1 MNIPAEL
8 AGIVSRNA
16 ELAPLTH
23 SGIGGTAEY
32 LAVPRSR
39 DELLA
44 LVAAARDAKTPIHVL
59 GSGSRVLIGDGV
71 IPGLVIR
78 LSDPAFAEIA
88 IAGAT
93 VTAGAGT
100 SLVELVAKVCAAG
113 LTGMEPLVGLAGTV
127 GGAICGSGGGAGEI
141 ADTLRSVEVI
151 DEGGQVVQRERGDSA
166 FGGTLEDPAGGI
178 VLSAR
183 FDLIAD
189 KPESIIRAMRRNWI
203 HRKASLP
210 YTWQKGLRVFRDI
223 PGADVSHLIDR
234 SKLARTRVG
243 LAEVS
248 ERNGNYIIVSAGA
261 KSADVLTLIGQM
273 ADRVKSET
281 GESLERE
288 LILW

>member
-1 MNIPAEL
+1 MKIPVEL
-8 AGIVSRNA
+8 AGLVRERV

-23 SGIGGTAEY
+23 SGIGGTVEY
-32 LAVPRSR
+32 LAVPTSR
-39 DELLA
+39 GELLA
-44 LVAAARDAKTPIHVL
+44 LVAAARAAKTPVHVL
-59 GSGSRVLIGDGV
+59 GSGSRVLIGDGI
-71 IPGLVIR
+71 IPGLVLR
-78 LSDPAFAEIA
+78 LSDPSFAGIS
-88 IAGAT
+88 ISGAT
-93 VTAGAGT
+93 VTAGAGA
-100 SLVELVAKVCAAG
+100 SLVDLVAKVCAAG
-113 LTGMEPLVGLAGTV
+113 LTGTEPLVGLSGTV

-141 ADTLRSVEVI
+141 ADILRSVEVI
-151 DEGGQVVQRERGDSA
+151 DEEGKVVTRERGDST
-166 FGGTLEDPAGGI
+166 FGSALEDSAGGV

-183 FDLIAD
+183 FDLSAD
-189 KPESIIRAMRRNWI
+189 APESIIRAMRRNWI